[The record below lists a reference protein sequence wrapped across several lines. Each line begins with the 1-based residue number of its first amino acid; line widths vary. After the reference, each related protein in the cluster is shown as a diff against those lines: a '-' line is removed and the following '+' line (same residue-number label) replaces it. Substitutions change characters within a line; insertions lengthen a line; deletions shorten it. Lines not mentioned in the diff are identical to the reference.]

1 MRHRLVIGVSR
12 NFSIVAGIS
21 PHQWRSKMHRHKRI
35 AAGFASLALLVG
47 LAAAACTQ
55 PGASASPSAM
65 MAMKPVGHDGEP
77 VRDDGE
83 PVGHD
88 GEPVGD
94 DGEPVG
100 HDGEPVGH
108 DGKPVADR
116 QVARIPALPCS
127 LTGRPRTPR

>member
-65 MAMKPVGHDGEP
+65 KESPSAMMESPSAMMESP
-77 VRDDGE
+77 S
-83 PVGHD
+83 PT
-88 GEPVGD
+88 
-94 DGEPVG
+94 
-100 HDGEPVGH
+100 
-108 DGKPVADR
+108 GK
-116 QVARIPALPCS
+116 
-127 LTGRPRTPR
+127 